1 MTDLN
6 KDKPIHDTDIA
17 TQQRLERIDD
27 CLYGI
32 KMTARVL
39 ELDMLEDFEEENPK
53 SLGEY
58 IKGGLIAAIR
68 QLSYS
73 ANNDLSMIRDSM
85 HEGSRSN
92 EAE

>member
-1 MTDLN
+1 MM
-6 KDKPIHDTDIA
+6 DIA
-17 TQQRLERIDD
+17 TKQRLERIDN

-39 ELDMLEDFEEENPK
+39 ELDMLEDLEE
-53 SLGEY
+53 SLGES

-73 ANNDLSMIRDSM
+73 ATNDMAMIFDAKHEDSRTM
-85 HEGSRSN
+85 SN
-92 EAE
+92 ETTTD